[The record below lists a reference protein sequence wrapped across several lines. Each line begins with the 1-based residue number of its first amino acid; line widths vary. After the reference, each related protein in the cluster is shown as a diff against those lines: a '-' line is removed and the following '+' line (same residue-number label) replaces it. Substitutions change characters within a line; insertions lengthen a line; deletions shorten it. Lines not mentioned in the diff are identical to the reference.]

1 MLVITSFFFLQKQ
14 DYTRKFGLSSIPK
27 YTITIRMFAYE
38 TRVDVID
45 EYFQLAKNMV
55 MEWMKQFG
63 HIGKHYLYFYANII
77 KIGIRMIF

>member
-1 MLVITSFFFLQKQ
+1 
-14 DYTRKFGLSSIPK
+14 
-27 YTITIRMFAYE
+27 MFAYE